1 MPSHPVW
8 RFKAKGRLTFVGA
21 ARLHRGALQ
30 PPAFSSDPVTPQPA
44 NDPAS
49 SGRRHR
55 ASITP
60 VHSSG
65 PQCVGVP
72 CDGDRGMKA
81 ARCPAGAFRG

>member
-44 NDPAS
+44 NDPAP
-49 SGRRHR
+49 
-55 ASITP
+55 A
-60 VHSSG
+60 
-65 PQCVGVP
+65 
-72 CDGDRGMKA
+72 
-81 ARCPAGAFRG
+81 AGATVPASPQRTAVVPSVWVSLVMGTGA